1 MTDPAQPHPGR
12 PDTARPRRS
21 RPDRR
26 RLPGHPRPDG
36 AEGAPP
42 RSVTPGAARPGTGPA
57 DGASRR
63 PHPATESPPFPLL
76 SLRGAT
82 FAYEDGPVVLDGL
95 DFDVRE
101 GRALALL
108 GRNGSGK
115 TTLMR
120 LLSGG
125 LRPLTGELTVEGRP
139 VRYDR
144 AGLTR
149 LRTTVQLVV
158 QDPDDQL
165 FAASVAQDVSF
176 GPLNL
181 GLPGAEVRARV
192 AEALDALDIAPLAD
206 RPTHLLS
213 YGQRKRA
220 AIAGAVAMRP
230 RVLILDEPT
239 AGLDPDGQER
249 LLAILDRLRAGG
261 TTVVLATHDVDLALR
276 WADDAALLTPSGA
289 HTGPAAVTLARADL
303 LRQAGLRLPWGV
315 AAGRLLRRVGLLG
328 DGEPGPRTPEELASA
343 LRTAPPDGTATP
355 PAVSPGARG
364 TRAPAT
370 GALETAPPKTAAPR
384 TAARDTETPET
395 ACPETAAGGTETPET
410 ANPRTQA
417 PEARAPG
424 TTAPGDTC
432 L

>member
-1 MTDPAQPHPGR
+1 MSEP
-12 PDTARPRRS
+12 TA
-21 RPDRR
+21 
-26 RLPGHPRPDG
+26 LV
-36 AEGAPP
+36 A
-42 RSVTPGAARPGTGPA
+42 
-57 DGASRR
+57 
-63 PHPATESPPFPLL
+63 
-76 SLRGAT
+76 LRGASY
-82 FAYEDGPVVLDGL
+82 AYEDGPVVLNGL

-125 LRPLTGELTVEGRP
+125 LRPHDGRLTVQGTP
-139 VRYDR
+139 VTYDR
-144 AGLTR
+144 KGLTR

-181 GLPGAEVRARV
+181 GLSDPEVRARV
-192 AEALDALDIAPLAD
+192 DEALAALDIGALAD

-213 YGQRKRA
+213 YGQRKRT

-249 LLAILDRLRAGG
+249 LLATLDGLRASG
-261 TTVVLATHDVDLALR
+261 TTVVMATHDVDLALR

-289 HTGPAAVTLARADL
+289 RTGPAPVMLARTDL
-303 LRQAGLRLPWGV
+303 LQQAGLRLPWGI
-315 AAGRLLRRVGLLG
+315 AAAQFLRSQGLLS
-328 DGEPGPRTPEELASA
+328 DTSAGPRTPDDLAA
-343 LRTAPPDGTATP
+343 LVP
-355 PAVSPGARG
+355 
-364 TRAPAT
+364 
-370 GALETAPPKTAAPR
+370 
-384 TAARDTETPET
+384 
-395 ACPETAAGGTETPET
+395 
-410 ANPRTQA
+410 A
-417 PEARAPG
+417 PE
-424 TTAPGDTC
+424 
-432 L
+432 

>member
-1 MTDPAQPHPGR
+1 MSEP
-12 PDTARPRRS
+12 TA
-21 RPDRR
+21 
-26 RLPGHPRPDG
+26 LV
-36 AEGAPP
+36 A
-42 RSVTPGAARPGTGPA
+42 
-57 DGASRR
+57 
-63 PHPATESPPFPLL
+63 
-76 SLRGAT
+76 LRGT
-82 FAYEDGPVVLDGL
+82 SYAYEDGPVVLSGL

-125 LRPLTGELTVEGRP
+125 LRPHDGRLTVQGTP
-139 VRYDR
+139 VTYDR
-144 AGLTR
+144 KGLTR

-181 GLPGAEVRARV
+181 GLSDPEVRVRV
-192 AEALDALDIAPLAD
+192 DEALAALDISALAD

-213 YGQRKRA
+213 YGQRKRT

-249 LLAILDRLRAGG
+249 LLATLDGLRSSG
-261 TTVVLATHDVDLALR
+261 TTVVMATHDVDLALR

-289 HTGPAAVTLARADL
+289 RIGPAPEMLARTDL
-303 LRQAGLRLPWGV
+303 LQQAGLRLPWGV
-315 AAGRLLRRVGLLG
+315 AAAQLLRAQGLLG
-328 DGEPGPRTPEELASA
+328 DASAGPRTPDDLAA
-343 LRTAPPDGTATP
+343 LVP
-355 PAVSPGARG
+355 
-364 TRAPAT
+364 
-370 GALETAPPKTAAPR
+370 
-384 TAARDTETPET
+384 
-395 ACPETAAGGTETPET
+395 
-410 ANPRTQA
+410 A
-417 PEARAPG
+417 PE
-424 TTAPGDTC
+424 
-432 L
+432 